1 MSRLIAYVFSLVVLT
16 AVSLE
21 GFEAWNPVGCSGS
34 GLGFGPM
41 GANGPSL
48 DDSCYFDASL
58 LYWKTGGDELDYGMV
73 RYEYDN
79 ATGASYYDRYHDM
92 KMDWDWGF
100 KIGAGCPLP
109 CYDWDVAA
117 EWVHYVNN
125 SQSHRNTTIDGSASN
140 VTFAIPYISGSEID
154 FGLGETGVAHLSGHY
169 RVRYDV
175 VDIEFGKWMGK
186 CAGLFNFRPHIGVRF
201 ANIHERLRS
210 HLTTTSEFDPYF
222 KSNVCNDFIGAG
234 LRAGFD
240 ASLAIYQGIS
250 LIGRAS
256 GAIVWGRTKIDLEAK
271 EIATATFSDPDKAH
285 AKEGYFQGRAMADF
299 ALGVNWATELCSC
312 PLDIELD
319 WELRYLFGQHRFFTN
334 NALAGFGSSYPT
346 LQNKKNGDLTLQG
359 VTLKLAMD
367 F

>member
-1 MSRLIAYVFSLVVLT
+1 MSRFISCMFSLMILT
-16 AVSLE
+16 APSLHALN
-21 GFEAWNPVGCSGS
+21 AWDPVVCQGS

-48 DDSCYFDASL
+48 DDKCYIEASA

-73 RYEYDN
+73 RYEYDTD
-79 ATGASYYDRYHDM
+79 TGSSFYDRYHDM
-92 KMDWDWGF
+92 KMGWDWGF
-100 KIGAGCPLP
+100 KIGAGCPIP
-109 CYDWDVAA
+109 CYDWGVAL
-117 EWVHYVNN
+117 EWTHYVND
-125 SQSHRNTTIDGSASN
+125 SHSHRTYSIDGSISN
-140 VTFAIPYISGSEID
+140 TTFAIPYITGSEID
-154 FGLGETGVAHLSGHY
+154 FELGESGAARLSGHY

-175 VDIEFGKWMGK
+175 VDLEFGKWVGK
-186 CAGLFNFRPHIGVRF
+186 CEGLFNFRPHIGVRF
-201 ANIHERLRS
+201 ANIHESLKS
-210 HLTTTSEFDPYF
+210 QLYTTSIFDPYYRTY
-222 KSNVCNDFIGAG
+222 VCNDFIGAG

-240 ASLAIYQGIS
+240 ASLAIYRGIS

-256 GAIVWGRTKIDLEAK
+256 GSIVWGRTKIDLKAK
-271 EIATATFSDPDKAH
+271 ELATSTFIEPDKAH

-299 ALGVNWATELCSC
+299 ALGVNWVTELCSY

-334 NALAGFGSSYPT
+334 NALADFGSSYPT

-359 VTLKLAMD
+359 VTLKLAVD